1 MIKAIVIIL
10 FLAGIS
16 FVLAGYNRMTENQMT
31 DNQMTDY
38 QEIPP
43 PKIDEEPNVVY
54 RYIPRTFEEE
64 QWDPISVTDI
74 FQTMFS
80 QPSPWVGSI
89 RNYDRRKQEKINK
102 YFVNQL

>member
-1 MIKAIVIIL
+1 MIKAIIVIL
-10 FLAGIS
+10 FLFGIS
-16 FVLAGYNRMTENQMT
+16 LVLAGYNQITNSS
-31 DNQMTDY
+31 
-38 QEIPP
+38 QELVQT
-43 PKIDEEPNVVY
+43 KIDQEPNIVY

-64 QWDPISVTDI
+64 QLDPISVTDI

>member
-16 FVLAGYNRMTENQMT
+16 FVLAGYNNIT
-31 DNQMTDY
+31 DIEVVQ
-38 QEIPP
+38 PL
-43 PKIDEEPNVVY
+43 KVDEEPNVVY

-64 QWDPISVTDI
+64 QWDPVSVTDI

-102 YFVNQL
+102 YFVSQL

>member
-1 MIKAIVIIL
+1 MIKVIVIIL

-16 FVLAGYNRMTENQMT
+16 FVLAGYNKITEDYQIT
-31 DNQMTDY
+31 DNQD
-38 QEIPP
+38 ISNA
-43 PKIDEEPNVVY
+43 KIDEEPNIVY

-64 QWDPISVTDI
+64 HWDPIPVTDI